1 MFAAPARF
9 VRLGAMKRHV
19 ATAVLL
25 LIVAVP
31 LFAKHRAVS
40 SPGNKAACN
49 YGVLDPD
56 VFVNTLT
63 IDATHVYYIDEFDTT
78 LYRIP
83 KSGGA
88 RQQLAQFPEVLVTAI
103 AVDDANVYVA
113 TIVGD
118 FSATIPPGDIWAIPK
133 AGGTPRTIASGVL
146 FVTQLASDATHVYW
160 VSVGTVKLDEEEIL
174 SDGKVERV
182 TKDGSSRQVLA
193 SGLSTPTTLSVDDAN
208 VYFGERGSAVGNPS
222 IGLRRVAK
230 SGGTTTYLLDDH
242 LVADLAISDNDLVFV
257 GASATGTAAAG
268 LFRVARTGGAVQTLV
283 EDENIDSPPHIV
295 AGQVYYITLPDES
308 SDALMRVPLAGGNA
322 VLLRA
327 ANAVG
332 NDFAVDDCGTYI
344 GTNEDALVKGTR

>member
-1 MFAAPARF
+1 
-9 VRLGAMKRHV
+9 MKRHV

-160 VSVGTVKLDEEEIL
+160 VSDGTVKLDEEEIL

-193 SGLSTPTTLSVDDAN
+193 SGLSTPTTLS
-208 VYFGERGSAVGNPS
+208 
-222 IGLRRVAK
+222 
-230 SGGTTTYLLDDH
+230 
-242 LVADLAISDNDLVFV
+242 
-257 GASATGTAAAG
+257 
-268 LFRVARTGGAVQTLV
+268 V